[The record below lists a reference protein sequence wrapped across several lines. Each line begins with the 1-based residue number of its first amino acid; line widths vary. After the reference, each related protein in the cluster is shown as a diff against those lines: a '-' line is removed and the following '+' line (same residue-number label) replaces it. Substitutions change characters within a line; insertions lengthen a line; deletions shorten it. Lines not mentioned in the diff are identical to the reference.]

1 MWLLDQMLKRLVR
14 NGPLIVIDHDGRE
27 YQYGTS
33 DAPLTIR
40 PLTIRPLTIRL
51 TDKSAA
57 MHIARDPR
65 VGAGEAYMDGRLVVA
80 PPHDIR
86 DFILLVMSNAKAS
99 GGIDRKGPL
108 RKLFSHVMA
117 RADQFNQR
125 AKAAKN
131 VVHHYDLTRQF
142 YELFL
147 DEDRQYTMAYFRD
160 PTNTLER
167 AQLDKKALIAAKL
180 RLDPSQSKNLRVL
193 DIGCGWGGL
202 ALYLNRHFGCEVLGV
217 SLAPDQVKFAQE
229 RAQAAGVSDKVKFQ
243 LIDYRDVTG
252 QFDRI
257 TSVGMIEHV
266 GSPHFA
272 EYFAKTNELLDPDG
286 IMLTH
291 TIGRSGRPG
300 TTDKWTRKYIFPGG
314 YIPAMSE
321 LISALEKT
329 GWEVGDVEVL
339 RYHYAY
345 TLAEWYRRTCL
356 HKDDI
361 IALYDERLF
370 RMWQFYL
377 AGAEQSFRHGGMV
390 NFHIQSVKR
399 RSALP
404 MTRDYIQQETVRL
417 SALDQTPSWHLE
429 QPSGD

>member
-1 MWLLDQMLKRLVR
+1 MWLLNQMLKRVVR
-14 NGPLIVIDHDGRE
+14 TGPLIVIDHDGRQ
-27 YQYGTS
+27 YTYGTGT
-33 DAPLTIR
+33 APV
-40 PLTIRPLTIRL
+40 TIRL
-51 TDKSAA
+51 TDKAAA

-65 VGAGEAYMDGRLVVA
+65 VGAGEAYMDGRLVVE

-86 DFILLVMSNAKAS
+86 DFILLVMANAKS
-99 GGIDRKGPL
+99 TGGIDRKGPV
-108 RKLFSHVMA
+108 RKLLGNALA

-125 AKAAKN
+125 AKASKN

-160 PTNTLER
+160 PANTLER
-167 AQLDKKALIAAKL
+167 AQVDKKALIAAKL
-180 RLDPSQSKNLRVL
+180 RLEPGRAEGMRIL

-202 ALYLNRHFGCEVLGV
+202 GLYLNRHFGCEVLGV

-229 RAQAAGVSDKVKFQ
+229 RAAAAGVADKVKFQ

-266 GSPHFA
+266 GAPHFA
-272 EYFAKTNELLDPDG
+272 EYFAKTNDLLDPDG
-286 IMLTH
+286 VMLTH
-291 TIGRSGRPG
+291 TIGRAGPPG

-321 LISALEKT
+321 LVSALEKT
-329 GWEVGDVEVL
+329 GWEVGDIEVL

-345 TLAEWYRRTCL
+345 TLAEWYRRACQ
-356 HKDDI
+356 HQQEI
-361 IALYDERLF
+361 VALYDERLF

-404 MTRDYIQQETVRL
+404 MTRDYIQHEATRL
-417 SALDQTPSWHLE
+417 SALDEAPNWHL
-429 QPSGD
+429 QQQAAQ

>member
-1 MWLLDQMLKRLVR
+1 MWLLNQMLKRVVLT
-14 NGPLIVIDHDGRE
+14 GPLIVIDHDGHQ
-27 YQYGTS
+27 YTYGTGT
-33 DAPLTIR
+33 APV
-40 PLTIRPLTIRL
+40 TIRL
-51 TDKSAA
+51 TDKGAA

-65 VGAGEAYMDGRLVVA
+65 VGAGEAYMDGRLVVE

-86 DFILLVMSNAKAS
+86 DFILLVMANAKS
-99 GGIDRKGPL
+99 NGGIDRKGPV
-108 RKLFSHVMA
+108 RKLLGNALA

-125 AKAAKN
+125 AKASKN

-160 PTNTLER
+160 PANTLER

-180 RLDPSQSKNLRVL
+180 RLEPGRAEGMRIL

-202 ALYLNRHFGCEVLGV
+202 GLYLNRHFGCEVLGV

-229 RAQAAGVSDKVKFQ
+229 RAAAAGVADKVKFQ

-266 GSPHFA
+266 GAPHFA
-272 EYFAKTNELLDPDG
+272 EYFAKTNDLLDPDG
-286 IMLTH
+286 VMLTH
-291 TIGRSGRPG
+291 TIGRAGPPG

-321 LISALEKT
+321 LVSALEKT
-329 GWEVGDVEVL
+329 GWEVGDIEVL

-345 TLAEWYRRTCL
+345 TLAEWYRRACQ
-356 HKDDI
+356 HQQEI
-361 IALYDERLF
+361 VALYDERLF

-404 MTRDYIQQETVRL
+404 MTRDYIQHEATRL
-417 SALDQTPSWHLE
+417 SALDEAPNWHL
-429 QPSGD
+429 QQQAAQ

>member
-1 MWLLDQMLKRLVR
+1 MWLLDQLLKRLIHT
-14 NGPLIVIDHDGRE
+14 GTLIVIDHDGRE
-27 YQYGTS
+27 YTYGKG
-33 DAPLTIR
+33 DAPTLA
-40 PLTIRPLTIRL
+40 IRL
-51 TDKSAA
+51 TDKGAA

-65 VGAGEAYMDGRLVVA
+65 VGAGEAYMDGRLVVD

-86 DFILLVMSNAKAS
+86 DFILLVMSNARS
-99 GGIDRKGPL
+99 VGGIDRKGWL
-108 RKLFSHVMA
+108 RRMASGLVA

-125 AKAAKN
+125 AKASKN

-147 DEDRQYTMAYFRD
+147 DEDRQYTMAYYRD
-160 PTNTLER
+160 PANTLER
-167 AQLDKKALIAAKL
+167 AQIDKKALIAAKL
-180 RLDPSQSKNLRVL
+180 CLEPGESAGVRVL

-202 ALYLNRHFGCEVLGV
+202 ALYLHRHFGCEVLGV

-229 RAQAAGVSDKVKFQ
+229 RAEAAGVADKVRFQ

-252 QFDRI
+252 TFDRI

-266 GSPHFA
+266 GAPHFA
-272 EYFAKTNELLDPDG
+272 EYFAKTNDLLDPDG

-291 TIGRSGRPG
+291 TIGRAGRPG

-321 LISALEKT
+321 LVSALETT
-329 GWEVGDVEVL
+329 GWEVGDIEVL

-345 TLAEWYRRTCL
+345 TLAEWYRRATM
-356 HKDDI
+356 HRDEI
-361 IALYDERLF
+361 VALYDERLF

-404 MTRDYIQQETVRL
+404 MTRDYIQLEASRL
-417 SALDQTPSWHLE
+417 SARDQAPAWHLDRVAAE
-429 QPSGD
+429 

>member
-1 MWLLDQMLKRLVR
+1 MWLLDQLLKRLVR
-14 NGPLIVIDHDGRE
+14 SGPLIVIDHDGRE
-27 YQYGTS
+27 YRYGTG
-33 DAPLTIR
+33 DTPLTIH
-40 PLTIRPLTIRL
+40 L
-51 TDKSAA
+51 TDKGAA

-86 DFILLVMSNAKAS
+86 DFILLVMSNAKSS

-108 RKLFSHVMA
+108 RKLVGHLVS

-125 AKAAKN
+125 ARAAKN

-180 RLDPSQSKNLRVL
+180 RLDPSTSNGLRVL

-229 RAQAAGVSDKVKFQ
+229 RAQAAGVADKVKFQ

-266 GSPHFA
+266 GAPHFV

-345 TLAEWYRRTCL
+345 TLTEWYRRTCQ

-404 MTRDYIQQETVRL
+404 MTRDYIQQETARL
-417 SALDQTPSWHLE
+417 SALDQAPSWHLRQE
-429 QPSGD
+429 FED

>member
-1 MWLLDQMLKRLVR
+1 MWLLNQMLKRVVR
-14 NGPLIVIDHDGRE
+14 TGPLVVIDHDGRE
-27 YQYGTS
+27 YSYGTGT
-33 DAPLTIR
+33 APV
-40 PLTIRPLTIRL
+40 TIRL
-51 TDKSAA
+51 TDKGAA

-65 VGAGEAYMDGRLVVA
+65 VGAGEAYMDGRLVVE

-86 DFILLVMSNAKAS
+86 DFILLVMANAKS
-99 GGIDRKGPL
+99 TGGIDRKGPV
-108 RKLFSHVMA
+108 RKLVGNALA
-117 RADQFNQR
+117 RADQINQR
-125 AKAAKN
+125 AKASKN

-160 PTNTLER
+160 PANTLER
-167 AQLDKKALIAAKL
+167 AQVDKKALIAAKL
-180 RLDPSQSKNLRVL
+180 RLEPGRAEGMRIL

-202 ALYLNRHFGCEVLGV
+202 GLYLNRHFGCEVLGV

-229 RAQAAGVSDKVKFQ
+229 RAAAAGVADKVKFQ

-266 GSPHFA
+266 GAPHFA
-272 EYFAKTNELLDPDG
+272 EYFAKTNDLLDPDG
-286 IMLTH
+286 VMLTH
-291 TIGRSGRPG
+291 TIGRSGPPG

-321 LISALEKT
+321 LVSALEKT
-329 GWEVGDVEVL
+329 GWEVGDIEVL

-345 TLAEWYRRTCL
+345 TLAEWYRRACQ
-356 HKDDI
+356 HQQEI
-361 IALYDERLF
+361 VALYDERLF

-404 MTRDYIQQETVRL
+404 MTRDYIQHEAARL
-417 SALDQTPSWHLE
+417 SALDEAPNWHLE
-429 QPSGD
+429 QQAAQ

>member
-1 MWLLDQMLKRLVR
+1 MWLLNQILKRVVR
-14 NGPLIVIDHDGRE
+14 TGPLIVIDHDGRE
-27 YQYGTS
+27 YTYGNG
-33 DAPLTIR
+33 P
-40 PLTIRPLTIRL
+40 RPLTIRL
-51 TDKSAA
+51 TDKGAA

-65 VGAGEAYMDGRLVVA
+65 VGAGEAYMDGRLVVE

-86 DFILLVMSNAKAS
+86 DFILLVMANAKSS

-108 RKLFSHVMA
+108 RKLFGGALA
-117 RADQFNQR
+117 RVDQLNPR
-125 AKAAKN
+125 TKASKN

-160 PTNTLER
+160 PAHPLER
-167 AQLDKKALIAAKL
+167 AQIDKKALIAAKL
-180 RLDPSQSKNLRVL
+180 RFEPGRTNGMRVL

-202 ALYLNRHFGCEVLGV
+202 GLYLHRHFGCEVLGV
-217 SLAPDQVKFAQE
+217 SLAPDQIKFAQE
-229 RAQAAGVSDKVKFQ
+229 RAEATGVSDKVKFQ

-266 GSPHFA
+266 GAPHFA
-272 EYFAKTNELLDPDG
+272 EYFAKTNDLLDPDG

-291 TIGRSGRPG
+291 TIGRTGPPG

-321 LISALEKT
+321 LVSALEKA

-345 TLAEWYRRTCL
+345 TLAEWYRRAAK
-356 HKDDI
+356 HRNEI

-390 NFHIQSVKR
+390 NFQIQSVKR

-404 MTRDYIQQETVRL
+404 MTRDYIQREAARL
-417 SALDQTPSWHLE
+417 SLLDEAPLWHLE
-429 QPSGD
+429 P